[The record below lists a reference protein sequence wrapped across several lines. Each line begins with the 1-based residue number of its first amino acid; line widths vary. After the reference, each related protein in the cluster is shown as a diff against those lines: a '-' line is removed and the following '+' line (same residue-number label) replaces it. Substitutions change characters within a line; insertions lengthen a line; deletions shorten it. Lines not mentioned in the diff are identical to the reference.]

1 MAKKWIQKALK
12 PSTKGALR
20 KQLGAKKG
28 KDIPV
33 KKLEAGA
40 KKGGK
45 LGKRS
50 RLALTLKSFKKR

>member
-1 MAKKWIQKALK
+1 MVTKKDWIKDAIQKPGSLRRQLK
-12 PSTKGALR
+12 V
-20 KQLGAKKG
+20 KKG